1 MATNGNVN
9 GNLPAIP
16 TSADPWSDYAS
27 EANARGPIQGLLLRF
42 TKHGEFKA
50 GQDGE
55 EVPEGTRLLVYMP
68 GLQRGWVK
76 WEDQK
81 PVRHIIGLV
90 AEGYRPPPRSELGD
104 MDQADWPMLNGRP
117 IDPWQNTNYV
127 TMLDEGGQIYTFVT
141 ASKGGLSALGELVDQ
156 YAKRRRMK
164 PDEIPVIE
172 LHARSYQHKEY
183 GETFAPQLKI
193 TGWAGI
199 PENFTELA
207 SAMEPDGDE
216 GEGVPFQLSP
226 PPAQTEELSAPAP
239 APAPAKRPPGR
250 PPNATAPKAAAAAA
264 APAAKA
270 TAAAPLR
277 SVPGGKRPVKF

>member
-1 MATNGNVN
+1 
-9 GNLPAIP
+9 
-16 TSADPWSDYAS
+16 
-27 EANARGPIQGLLLRF
+27 
-42 TKHGEFKA
+42 
-50 GQDGE
+50 
-55 EVPEGTRLLVYMP
+55 
-68 GLQRGWVK
+68 
-76 WEDQK
+76 
-81 PVRHIIGLV
+81 
-90 AEGYRPPPRSELGD
+90 
-104 MDQADWPMLNGRP
+104 MLNGRP

-193 TGWAGI
+193 TGWAPI

-207 SAMEPDGDE
+207 SAMEPEGDE

-239 APAPAKRPPGR
+239 APAPAARRAPGR
-250 PPNATAPKAAAAAA
+250 PPKATAPVA
-264 APAAKA
+264 APAPKP
-270 TAAAPLR
+270 AAAPLR
-277 SVPGGKRPVKF
+277 SVQGGKRPVKF